1 MHLAVRFCFGQD
13 TLLPEAARI
22 PLLHGADVN
31 RREFTRISALSLA
44 ATQLP
49 SAGVAQ
55 PQRKIGYA
63 PVGLGQISSIF
74 MRAVANSST
83 TKITGLVSGHPEKA
97 ARFADMYGVPRSSI
111 YNYENFDRIR
121 ENKEIDA
128 TYIGL
133 PNSMHKEFTMRSAQ
147 AGKHVLCEKPMAI
160 SSAECRDMIA
170 ACRKAGVKLMIG
182 YRIHYD
188 PTHLKAI
195 DLIKQGRIGEIQ
207 FCEGNF
213 GSYFQAN
220 QWRLTRAMGGG
231 GPLMD
236 MGIYPLNTIRFYT
249 GVEPVRFAALTSTT
263 DRQSGRFQDIE
274 ESLSWTM
281 EMSSGVLAN
290 CATSYTTRLPGYIK
304 VIGSRGNVQVTT
316 AYSYDGLHLDA
327 HLDDPDGKSGTDIH
341 EDSTGKMPFQFQL
354 EAEHFAE
361 CVLENKE
368 PRTPGEEGL
377 KDMEA
382 IEKIYAAAGHPIA

>member
-1 MHLAVRFCFGQD
+1 MHPAVRFCSGQD
-13 TLLPEAARI
+13 TLLPQVARI
-22 PLLHGADVN
+22 PLLRGADVN

-121 ENKEIDA
+121 DNKDIDA

-133 PNSMHKEFTMRSAQ
+133 PNSMHKEFTIRSAQ
-147 AGKHVLCEKPMAI
+147 AEKHVLCEKPMAI
-160 SSAECRDMIA
+160 SSAECREMIA
-170 ACRKAGVKLMIG
+170 ACRKANVKLMIA

-188 PTHLKAI
+188 PTHLKAVE
-195 DLIKQGRIGEIQ
+195 LIKQGRIGDIQ
-207 FCEGNF
+207 YCEGNF

-220 QWRLTRAMGGG
+220 QWRLTRAMGGA

-236 MGIYPLNTIRFYT
+236 MGIYPLNTIRLYT
-249 GVEPVRFAALTSTT
+249 GIEPVRFAAFTSTM
-263 DRQSGRFQDIE
+263 DHQSGRFQDIE

-304 VIGSRGNVQVTT
+304 VIGSRGRVEVTT

-327 HLDDPDGKSGTDIH
+327 HLDDPDGKSGIDIH
-341 EDSTGKMPFQFQL
+341 EDSTGKMPFQFQI
-354 EAEHFAE
+354 EAEDFAQ
-361 CVLENKE
+361 CILQNKE
-368 PRTPGEEGL
+368 SRTPGEEGL
-377 KDMEA
+377 KDLEA

>member
-1 MHLAVRFCFGQD
+1 M
-13 TLLPEAARI
+13 
-22 PLLHGADVN
+22 N
-31 RREFTRISALSLA
+31 RREFARMSALSLA

-49 SAGVAQ
+49 STAVSQ
-55 PQRKIGYA
+55 SQRKIGYA

-97 ARFADMYGVPRSSI
+97 AHFADMYGVPRSSI
-111 YNYENFDRIR
+111 YNYEDFDRIR
-121 ENKEIDA
+121 ENEDVDA

-133 PNSMHKEFTMRSAQ
+133 PNSMHKEFTIRSAQ

-160 SSAECRDMIA
+160 SSAECREMIA
-170 ACRKAGVKLMIG
+170 ACHKGNVKLMIA

-195 DLIKQGRIGEIQ
+195 ELIRQGRIGDIQ
-207 FCEGNF
+207 YCEGNF
-213 GSYFQAN
+213 GSYFHAN

-236 MGIYPLNTIRFYT
+236 MGIYPLNTIRLYT
-249 GVEPVRFAALTSTT
+249 GLEPVSFAARTSTM
-263 DRQSGRFQDIE
+263 DHQSGRFQEIE

-290 CATSYTTRLPGYIK
+290 CATSYTTRLPGYIN
-304 VIGSRGNVQVTT
+304 VIGSKGSVLVSS
-316 AYSYDGLHLDA
+316 AYSYDGLHLNA
-327 HLDDPDGKSGTDIH
+327 HVDDPDGKSGTDIH
-341 EDSTGKMPFQFQL
+341 EDATGKMPFQFQI
-354 EAEHFAE
+354 EAEDFAG
-361 CVLENKE
+361 CILQNKE
-368 PRTPGEEGL
+368 SRTPGEEGL
-377 KDMEA
+377 KDLEA
-382 IEKIYAAAGHPIA
+382 IEQIYIAAGHPIA

>member
-1 MHLAVRFCFGQD
+1 M
-13 TLLPEAARI
+13 
-22 PLLHGADVN
+22 N
-31 RREFTRISALSLA
+31 RREFARISALSLA

-49 SAGVAQ
+49 IVASSE
-55 PQRKIGYA
+55 PKRKIGYA

-97 ARFADMYGVPRSSI
+97 ARFADMYGVPHSSI
-111 YNYENFDRIR
+111 YNYDNFDRIG
-121 ENKEIDA
+121 ENPDIDA

-133 PNSMHKEFTMRSAQ
+133 PNSMHKEFTVRSAQ

-160 SSAECRDMIA
+160 SSAECREMID
-170 ACRKAGVKLMIG
+170 ACRGARVKLMIG

-195 DLIKQGRIGEIQ
+195 EFIKQGRIGDIQ
-207 FCEGNF
+207 YCEGNF
-213 GSYFQAN
+213 GSYFHPN

-236 MGIYPLNTIRFYT
+236 MGIYPLNTIRLYT
-249 GVEPVRFAALTSTT
+249 GVEPVHFAALTSTM
-263 DRQSGRFQDIE
+263 DHQSGRFQDIE

-290 CATSYTTRLPGYIK
+290 CATSYTTHLPGYIK
-304 VIGSRGNVQVTT
+304 VIGSKGNILVST
-316 AYSYDGLHLDA
+316 AYSYEGLHLDA
-327 HLDDPDGKSGTDIH
+327 HLDDPDGKSGVDIH
-341 EDSTGKMPFQFQL
+341 EDATGKMPFQFQI
-354 EAEHFAE
+354 EAEDFAG
-361 CVLENKE
+361 CILQNKE
-368 PRTPGEEGL
+368 SRTPGEEGL
-377 KDMEA
+377 KDLEA
-382 IEKIYAAAGHPIA
+382 IEQIYIAAGHPIA

>member
-1 MHLAVRFCFGQD
+1 
-13 TLLPEAARI
+13 
-22 PLLHGADVN
+22 VN
-31 RREFTRISALSLA
+31 RREFARISALSLA

-49 SAGVAQ
+49 PAGSAQ

-111 YNYENFDRIR
+111 YNYEDFDRIR
-121 ENKEIDA
+121 ENKDIDA

-133 PNSMHKEFTMRSAQ
+133 PNSMHKEFTVRSAQ

-160 SSAECRDMIA
+160 SSAECREMIA
-170 ACRKAGVKLMIG
+170 ACRKAKVKLMIA

-188 PTHLKAI
+188 PTHLRAV

-236 MGIYPLNTIRFYT
+236 MGIYPLLYRDRACPLCSAYQHHGSPEWPFQGHR
-249 GVEPVRFAALTSTT
+249 GVTFMDDGDVVRCSRELRDQLHHAASGIHQG
-263 DRQSGRFQDIE
+263 DRQPRQRAG
-274 ESLSWTM
+274 
-281 EMSSGVLAN
+281 
-290 CATSYTTRLPGYIK
+290 
-304 VIGSRGNVQVTT
+304 
-316 AYSYDGLHLDA
+316 
-327 HLDDPDGKSGTDIH
+327 DDCL
-341 EDSTGKMPFQFQL
+341 QL
-354 EAEHFAE
+354 
-361 CVLENKE
+361 
-368 PRTPGEEGL
+368 
-377 KDMEA
+377 
-382 IEKIYAAAGHPIA
+382 

>member
-1 MHLAVRFCFGQD
+1 
-13 TLLPEAARI
+13 
-22 PLLHGADVN
+22 VN
-31 RREFTRISALSLA
+31 RREFARISALSLA

-49 SAGVAQ
+49 AAASSQ

-97 ARFADMYGVPRSSI
+97 ARFADMYGVPRTSI
-111 YNYENFDRIR
+111 YSYGNFDRIR
-121 ENKEIDA
+121 ENKDIDA

-160 SSAECRDMIA
+160 SSAECREMIA
-170 ACRKAGVKLMIG
+170 ACRKANVKLMIA

-188 PTHLKAI
+188 PTHLKAVE
-195 DLIKQGRIGEIQ
+195 LIRQGRIGDIQ
-207 FCEGNF
+207 YCEGNF

-263 DRQSGRFQDIE
+263 DRQSGRFKDIE

-281 EMSSGVLAN
+281 
-290 CATSYTTRLPGYIK
+290 CRPGF
-304 VIGSRGNVQVTT
+304 
-316 AYSYDGLHLDA
+316 L
-327 HLDDPDGKSGTDIH
+327 
-341 EDSTGKMPFQFQL
+341 
-354 EAEHFAE
+354 
-361 CVLENKE
+361 
-368 PRTPGEEGL
+368 
-377 KDMEA
+377 
-382 IEKIYAAAGHPIA
+382 PIAPRATPRGFRDISR

>member
-1 MHLAVRFCFGQD
+1 M
-13 TLLPEAARI
+13 
-22 PLLHGADVN
+22 N
-31 RREFTRISALSLA
+31 RREFARMSALSLA

-49 SAGVAQ
+49 STAVSQ

-74 MRAVANSST
+74 MRGVANSST

-97 ARFADMYGVPRSSI
+97 AHFADMYGVPRSSI
-111 YNYENFDRIR
+111 YNYEDFDRIR
-121 ENKEIDA
+121 ENKDIDA

-133 PNSMHKEFTMRSAQ
+133 PNSMHKEFTIRSAQ

-160 SSAECRDMIA
+160 SSAECREMIA
-170 ACRKAGVKLMIG
+170 ACRKAQVKLMIA

-188 PTHLKAI
+188 PTHLRAI
-195 DLIKQGRIGEIQ
+195 ELIRQGRIGDIQ
-207 FCEGNF
+207 SCEGNF
-213 GSYFQAN
+213 GSYFHAN

-236 MGIYPLNTIRFYT
+236 MGIYPLNTIRLYT
-249 GVEPVRFAALTSTT
+249 GVEPTRFAALTSTV
-263 DRQSGRFQDIE
+263 DHQSGRFQEIE

-281 EMSSGVLAN
+281 EMSSGVLAT

-304 VIGSRGNVQVTT
+304 VIGSKGTVLVSS

-327 HLDDPDGKSGTDIH
+327 HVDDPDGKSGTDIH
-341 EDSTGKMPFQFQL
+341 EDATGRMPFQFQI
-354 EAEHFAE
+354 EAEDFAE
-361 CVLENKE
+361 CILHNKE
-368 PRTPGEEGL
+368 SRTPGEEGL
-377 KDMEA
+377 KDLEA
-382 IEKIYAAAGHPIA
+382 IEQIYIAAGHPIA

>member
-1 MHLAVRFCFGQD
+1 M
-13 TLLPEAARI
+13 
-22 PLLHGADVN
+22 N
-31 RREFTRISALSLA
+31 RREFARISALSLA

-49 SAGVAQ
+49 TMASAE
-55 PQRKIGYA
+55 PKRKIGYA

-97 ARFADMYGVPRSSI
+97 ARFADMYGVPHSSI

-121 ENKEIDA
+121 ENPDIDA

-133 PNSMHKEFTMRSAQ
+133 PNSMHKEFTVRSAQ

-160 SSAECRDMIA
+160 SSVECREMID
-170 ACRKAGVKLMIG
+170 ACHKARVKLMIA

-188 PTHLKAI
+188 PMHLKAVEFI
-195 DLIKQGRIGEIQ
+195 RQGRIGEIQ
-207 FCEGNF
+207 YCEGNF
-213 GSYFQAN
+213 GSYFHPN

-249 GVEPVRFAALTSTT
+249 GVDAVRFAALTSTM
-263 DRQSGRFQDIE
+263 DRQSGRFKDIE
-274 ESLSWTM
+274 ESISWTM

-290 CATSYTTRLPGYIK
+290 CATSYTTHLPGYIK
-304 VIGSRGNVQVTT
+304 VIGSKGNILVST

-327 HLDDPDGKSGTDIH
+327 HLDDPDGKSGVDIH
-341 EDSTGKMPFQFQL
+341 EDATGRMPFQFQI
-354 EAEHFAE
+354 EAEDFAE
-361 CVLENKE
+361 CILQNKQS
-368 PRTPGEEGL
+368 RTPGAEGL
-377 KDMEA
+377 KDLEA
-382 IEKIYAAAGHPIA
+382 IEQIYITAGQPIA

>member
-1 MHLAVRFCFGQD
+1 M
-13 TLLPEAARI
+13 
-22 PLLHGADVN
+22 N
-31 RREFTRISALSLA
+31 RREFARMSALSLA

-49 SAGVAQ
+49 AVAVSQ
-55 PQRKIGYA
+55 PARKIGYA

-97 ARFADMYGVPRSSI
+97 ARFAEMYGVPRTSI
-111 YNYENFDRIR
+111 YNYEDFDRIR
-121 ENKEIDA
+121 ENKDIDA

-133 PNSMHKEFTMRSAQ
+133 PNSMHKEFTIRSAQ

-160 SSAECRDMIA
+160 SSAECREMIA
-170 ACRKAGVKLMIG
+170 ACRKADRKLMIA

-188 PTHLKAI
+188 PTHLKAVA
-195 DLIKQGRIGEIQ
+195 LIKQGRIGDIQ
-207 FCEGNF
+207 YCEGNF
-213 GSYFQAN
+213 GSYFHPN
-220 QWRLTRAMGGG
+220 QWRLTRALGGG

-249 GVEPVRFAALTSTT
+249 GVEPVRFAAKTSTM

-290 CATSYTTRLPGYIK
+290 CATSYTTRLPGYIN
-304 VIGSRGNVQVTT
+304 VIGNKGSILVST
-316 AYSYDGLHLDA
+316 AYSYDGLRLEA
-327 HLDDPDGKSGTDIH
+327 HLDDPDGKSGSDIH
-341 EDSTGKMPFQFQL
+341 EDATGKMPFQFQI
-354 EAEHFAE
+354 EAEDFAN
-361 CVLENKE
+361 CILQNKE
-368 PRTPGEEGL
+368 SRTPGEEGL
-377 KDMEA
+377 KDMQA
-382 IEKIYAAAGHPIA
+382 IEQIYIAAGHPIA

>member
-1 MHLAVRFCFGQD
+1 MEKH
-13 TLLPEAARI
+13 
-22 PLLHGADVN
+22 VN
-31 RREFTRISALSLA
+31 RREFARMSALSLV
-44 ATQLP
+44 ATQL
-49 SAGVAQ
+49 SSTGIAQ

-111 YNYENFDRIR
+111 YNYEDFDRIR
-121 ENKEIDA
+121 ENKDIDA

-133 PNSMHKEFTMRSAQ
+133 PNSMHKEFTVRSAQ

-160 SSAECRDMIA
+160 SSAECREMIA
-170 ACRKAGVKLMIG
+170 ACRKADRKLMIA

-188 PTHLKAI
+188 PTHLKAVE
-195 DLIKQGRIGEIQ
+195 LIKQGRIGEIQ
-207 FCEGNF
+207 YCEGNF

-249 GVEPVRFAALTSTT
+249 GIEPVRFAAMTSTM
-263 DRQSGRFQDIE
+263 DRQSGRFKDIE

-304 VIGSRGNVQVTT
+304 VIGSRGNVLVTT
-316 AYSYDGLHLDA
+316 AYSYEGLHLDA

-341 EDSTGKMPFQFQL
+341 EDSTGKVPFQFQI
-354 EAEHFAE
+354 EAEDFAE
-361 CVLENKE
+361 CILQNKE
-368 PRTPGEEGL
+368 SRTPGEEGL
-377 KDMEA
+377 KDLEA
-382 IEKIYAAAGHPIA
+382 IEKIYAAAGQPIA

>member
-1 MHLAVRFCFGQD
+1 M
-13 TLLPEAARI
+13 
-22 PLLHGADVN
+22 N
-31 RREFTRISALSLA
+31 RREFARVSALSLA
-44 ATQLP
+44 ATQFS
-49 SAGVAQ
+49 SAADAQ

-63 PVGLGQISSIF
+63 AVGLGQISSIF

-83 TKITGLVSGHPEKA
+83 TKITGLVSGHPDKA
-97 ARFADMYGVPRSSI
+97 ARFADMYAVPRSSI
-111 YNYENFDRIR
+111 YSYEDFDRIR
-121 ENKEIDA
+121 ENKDIDA

-133 PNSMHKEFTMRSAQ
+133 PNSIHKDYTIRSAQ

-160 SSAECRDMIA
+160 SSAECREMIA
-170 ACRKAGVKLMIG
+170 ECRKANVKLMIA

-188 PTHLKAI
+188 PTHLKAVQ
-195 DLIKQGRIGEIQ
+195 LIKQGRIGEIQ

-249 GVEPVRFAALTSTT
+249 GVEPVRFAALTSTV
-263 DRQSGRFQDIE
+263 DRQSGRFKEIE

-304 VIGSRGNVQVTT
+304 VIGSRGDVQVTT
-316 AYSYDGLHLDA
+316 AYSYEGLQLDA
-327 HLDDPDGKSGTDIH
+327 HLDDPDGRSGTDIH
-341 EDSTGKMPFQFQL
+341 EGSTGKMPFQFQI
-354 EAEHFAE
+354 EAEDFAE
-361 CVLENKE
+361 CILQNKE
-368 PRTPGEEGL
+368 SRTPGEEGL
-377 KDMEA
+377 KDLEA
-382 IEKIYAAAGHPIA
+382 IEQIYIAAGHPIA

>member
-1 MHLAVRFCFGQD
+1 ME
-13 TLLPEAARI
+13 P
-22 PLLHGADVN
+22 DVN
-31 RREFTRISALSLA
+31 RREFARISALSLA

-49 SAGVAQ
+49 LAASSQ
-55 PQRKIGYA
+55 SQRKIGYA
-63 PVGLGQISSIF
+63 AVGLGQISSIF

-111 YNYENFDRIR
+111 YNYEDFDRIR
-121 ENKEIDA
+121 ENKDIDA

-133 PNSMHKEFTMRSAQ
+133 PNSMHKEFTIRSAR

-170 ACRKAGVKLMIG
+170 ACRKASVRLMIA

-188 PTHLKAI
+188 PTHLKAVQ
-195 DLIKQGRIGEIQ
+195 LIKQGRIGEIQ

-249 GVEPVRFAALTSTT
+249 GVEPVRFAALTSTV
-263 DRQSGRFQDIE
+263 DRESGRFKEIE

-304 VIGSRGNVQVTT
+304 VIGSRGDVLVTT
-316 AYSYDGLHLDA
+316 AYSYEGVHLDA

-341 EDSTGKMPFQFQL
+341 EDSTGRMPFQFQI
-354 EAEHFAE
+354 EAEDFAE
-361 CVLENKE
+361 CILQNKE
-368 PRTPGEEGL
+368 SRTPGEEGL
-377 KDMEA
+377 KDLEA
-382 IEKIYAAAGHPIA
+382 IEKIYVAAGHPIA

>member
-1 MHLAVRFCFGQD
+1 M
-13 TLLPEAARI
+13 
-22 PLLHGADVN
+22 N
-31 RREFTRISALSLA
+31 RREFAHMSAMSIAATQFPSLA
-44 ATQLP
+44 A
-49 SAGVAQ
+49 AQ
-55 PQRKIGYA
+55 PSRKIGYA

-97 ARFADMYGVPRSSI
+97 AKFADMYGVPRSSI
-111 YNYENFDRIR
+111 YNYEDFDRIR

-133 PNSMHKEFTMRSAQ
+133 PNSMHKEFTIRSAQ

-170 ACRKAGVKLMIG
+170 ACRKANVKLMIA

-195 DLIKQGRIGEIQ
+195 DLIKQGRIGDIQ
-207 FCEGNF
+207 YCEGNF
-213 GSYFQAN
+213 GSYFNPN
-220 QWRLTRAMGGG
+220 QWRLVRAMGGG

-249 GVEPVRFAALTSTT
+249 GADPVRFAALTSTM
-263 DRQSGRFQDIE
+263 DHQSGRFKDIE
-274 ESLSWTM
+274 ESISWTM
-281 EMSSGVLAN
+281 ELSSGVLAN
-290 CATSYTTRLPGYIK
+290 CATSYTTHLPGYIN
-304 VIGSRGNVQVTT
+304 VIGSRGNVLVTT

-341 EDSTGKMPFQFQL
+341 EDATGKMPFQFQI
-354 EAEHFAE
+354 EAEDFAE
-361 CVLENKE
+361 CILANKE
-368 PRTPGEEGL
+368 SRTPGEEGL
-377 KDMEA
+377 KDLEA
-382 IEKIYAAAGHPIA
+382 IEKIYIAAGQPIA